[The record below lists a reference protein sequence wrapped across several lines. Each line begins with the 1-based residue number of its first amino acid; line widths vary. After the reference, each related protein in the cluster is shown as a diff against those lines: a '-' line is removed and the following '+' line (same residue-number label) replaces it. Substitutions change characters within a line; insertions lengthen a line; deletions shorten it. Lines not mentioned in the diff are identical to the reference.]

1 LLEYAHEI
9 PFADEVFAEPL
20 AAMTEEYV

>member
-1 LLEYAHEI
+1 MLECAHEI